1 MKTLVIGD
9 VMLDI
14 YVRGSI
20 SRISPEA
27 PVPVVLFNSSNQF
40 VGGAGNMAVNL
51 AAAGSEVTLASLIG
65 NDDNGKKLVS
75 LLKEKNIEVLNLS
88 DKYHTIVKERITDND
103 GVQVVRVDYEDK
115 IDFSLEEQVNLAKKI
130 IPTLDKF
137 DYVVF
142 SDYNKGLLKGAFVQ
156 AIIQQINFK
165 HPNIKVFVDAKK
177 DPFIFMNSFL
187 IKPNINELRNWSKKD
202 LCNDEE
208 IFDTIHKLEKELHV
222 KNIVCTLGARGAA
235 FIDKGNHIIP
245 SEVQEVHDVSGAGD
259 TFLAY
264 LVFGYDR
271 YKNLT
276 DAIKFA
282 NKAAGIAVSRRGTS
296 IISIYEVDGV
306 SNVSLEQKRLGK
318 KVVFTN
324 GCFDILHAG
333 HIKSLEEAKKQGDIL
348 VVGLNSD
355 ASIKRLKGNDRPV
368 NKLEDR
374 KKVLESL
381 NCVDYVI
388 PFEEDT
394 PLNLIKLVKPDV
406 LVKGGDYKEDEI
418 VGSDFVKSYGGKVVI
433 IPLVE
438 GLSTTNII
446 KKCGK
451 K

>member
-130 IPTLDKF
+130 IPSLDQF

-142 SDYNKGLLKGAFVQ
+142 SDYNKGLLKAGFVQ
-156 AIIQQINFK
+156 AIIQQINAK

-202 LCNDEE
+202 LNNDEE

>member
-156 AIIQQINFK
+156 AIIQQINF
-165 HPNIKVFVDAKK
+165 I
-177 DPFIFMNSFL
+177 
-187 IKPNINELRNWSKKD
+187 
-202 LCNDEE
+202 DEQ
-208 IFDTIHKLEKELHV
+208 
-222 KNIVCTLGARGAA
+222 R
-235 FIDKGNHIIP
+235 
-245 SEVQEVHDVSGAGD
+245 
-259 TFLAY
+259 
-264 LVFGYDR
+264 
-271 YKNLT
+271 
-276 DAIKFA
+276 
-282 NKAAGIAVSRRGTS
+282 
-296 IISIYEVDGV
+296 
-306 SNVSLEQKRLGK
+306 
-318 KVVFTN
+318 
-324 GCFDILHAG
+324 
-333 HIKSLEEAKKQGDIL
+333 
-348 VVGLNSD
+348 
-355 ASIKRLKGNDRPV
+355 
-368 NKLEDR
+368 
-374 KKVLESL
+374 
-381 NCVDYVI
+381 
-388 PFEEDT
+388 
-394 PLNLIKLVKPDV
+394 
-406 LVKGGDYKEDEI
+406 
-418 VGSDFVKSYGGKVVI
+418 
-433 IPLVE
+433 
-438 GLSTTNII
+438 
-446 KKCGK
+446 
-451 K
+451 

>member
-130 IPTLDKF
+130 IPSLGQF

-177 DPFIFMNSFL
+177 DPFIFINSFL
-187 IKPNINELRNWSKKD
+187 IKPNINELRNWSKEE
-202 LCNDEE
+202 LSNDDE